1 MFEKMFLD
9 YLYHKNDDITLS
21 DIIELERMKTFDL
34 LNMKF
39 KFWFDFCKI
48 YVILNISTKGG

>member
-9 YLYHKNDDITLS
+9 YLYHKDGEITIF

-34 LNMKF
+34 LNAK
-39 KFWFDFCKI
+39 
-48 YVILNISTKGG
+48 LRGISY

>member
-9 YLYHKNDDITLS
+9 YLYHKNGDITLF

-34 LNMKF
+34 LNAKLRGVT
-39 KFWFDFCKI
+39 
-48 YVILNISTKGG
+48 Y

>member
-9 YLYHKNDDITLS
+9 YLYNKNGEITLF

-34 LNMKF
+34 LNEKF
-39 KFWFDFCKI
+39 HGVS
-48 YVILNISTKGG
+48 Y

>member
-39 KFWFDFCKI
+39 KF
-48 YVILNISTKGG
+48 